1 MTQISANGLTFD
13 VEDVGERGA
22 PVVLLIMGL
31 GMPAAAWPEGLVDHL
46 VRAGLRVIRF
56 DNRDS
61 GHSTKLRTTRMPN
74 LQFAIARALMRMP
87 VRAPYTL
94 DDMAADADALLAA
107 LGVERAHVVGA
118 SMGGMIAQVLAARHP
133 QRVLSLT
140 SIMSS
145 SGNPS
150 PRIAFGSH
158 RALRAILL
166 RPRSVDDVAQ
176 LTDHLIRVFSVIG
189 SPGFPPDPAMQR
201 EHLERVARRG
211 YYPAG
216 SARQLLAILAS
227 GDRRAQLAR
236 IEAPTLV
243 IHGRD
248 DPLVPVAAGMDT
260 AHNIRGAE
268 LKVIP
273 GMGHDFP
280 PALQPE
286 IATLIER
293 HIARASG
300 TAQTAPAAAGDS
312 SSHLLEQVQVLP

>member
-1 MTQISANGLTFD
+1 MPQIAANGLTFD
-13 VEDVGERGA
+13 VEDIGEPGA

-31 GMPAAAWPEGLVDHL
+31 GMPAAAWPVGFVEHL

-61 GHSTKLRTTRMPN
+61 GHSPSCARRALPN
-74 LQFAIARALMRMP
+74 LQFAIARTLMRMP

-133 QRVLSLT
+133 QRVRSLT

-145 SGNPS
+145 TGNPS

-216 SARQLLAILAS
+216 VGSTTARHS
-227 GDRRAQLAR
+227 C
-236 IEAPTLV
+236 V
-243 IHGRD
+243 GRS
-248 DPLVPVAAGMDT
+248 PVAAGAHRSADT
-260 AHNIRGAE
+260 GDPWPRRSARTGGGRHGYGTQHPRCGAE
-268 LKVIP
+268 
-273 GMGHDFP
+273 GHS
-280 PALQPE
+280 
-286 IATLIER
+286 R
-293 HIARASG
+293 HGA
-300 TAQTAPAAAGDS
+300 
-312 SSHLLEQVQVLP
+312 

>member
-1 MTQISANGLTFD
+1 MTQIAANGLTFD
-13 VEDVGERGA
+13 VEDVGEQGA

-31 GMPAAAWPEGLVDHL
+31 GMPAAAWPDSFVEHL

-61 GHSTKLRTTRMPN
+61 GHSTKLRTTHQPN
-74 LQFAIARALMRMP
+74 LQFAIARALMRLP
-87 VRAPYTL
+87 VHAPYTL
-94 DDMAADADALLAA
+94 DDMAADAAGLLTALE
-107 LGVERAHVVGA
+107 VERAHVVGA
-118 SMGGMIAQVLAARHP
+118 SLGGMIAQVLAAKFP

-145 SGNPS
+145 TGNPS
-150 PRIAFGSH
+150 PRVAFGSQ

-166 RPRSVDDVAQ
+166 RPSKVDDITE
-176 LTDHLIRVFSVIG
+176 LTNHLIRVFSVIG
-189 SPGFPPDPAMQR
+189 SPGFPPDPALQR

-216 SARQLLAILAS
+216 SARQLLAVLAS
-227 GDRRAQLAR
+227 GDRRALLAR

-248 DPLVPVAAGMDT
+248 DPLVPLAAGIDT
-260 AHNIRGAE
+260 ANHIRGAQ

-286 IATLIER
+286 IAALIIEHVR
-293 HIARASG
+293 RSASVPDG
-300 TAQTAPAAAGDS
+300 RAAA
-312 SSHLLEQVQVLP
+312 

>member
-1 MTQISANGLTFD
+1 MPQIAANGLTFD
-13 VEDVGERGA
+13 VEDIGEPGA

-31 GMPAAAWPEGLVDHL
+31 GMPAAAWPVGFVEHL
-46 VRAGLRVIRF
+46 VHAGLRVIRF

-61 GHSTKLRTTRMPN
+61 GHSAKLRMTRLPN
-74 LQFAIARALMRMP
+74 LQWAIARALMRLP
-87 VRAPYTL
+87 VHAPYTL
-94 DDMAADADALLAA
+94 DDMAADADGLLAA

-118 SMGGMIAQVLAARHP
+118 SMGGMIAQVLAARYP
-133 QRVLSLT
+133 QRVRSLT

-145 SGNPS
+145 TGNPS

-166 RPRSVDDVAQ
+166 RPKNVDDVAQ
-176 LTDHLIRVFSVIG
+176 LTDHLMRVFSVIG
-189 SPGFPPDPAMQR
+189 SPGFPPDPTLQR
-201 EHLERVARRG
+201 EHLERVALRG

-227 GDRRAQLAR
+227 GDRRPLLAR

-248 DPLVPVAAGMDT
+248 DPLVPLAAGVDT
-260 AHNIRGAE
+260 ADHIRGAQ

-286 IATLIER
+286 IAALIID
-293 HIARASG
+293 HARRAE
-300 TAQTAPAAAGDS
+300 PVPEDRAAA
-312 SSHLLEQVQVLP
+312 